1 MEYKQRTSQ
10 QNRALH
16 KYFKQVADELNQ
28 AGYTVQLV
36 LKEKMDLDWNEK
48 SVKELLWKSSQEALT
63 GKKSTTE
70 LKKVEDIDVVY
81 EHLTRHLGE
90 KFGISVPFPSQ
101 EYLESIDD
109 NFISNR

>member
-48 SVKELLWKSSQEALT
+48 SVKELLWKSSQEAHT

-70 LKKVEDIDVVY
+70 LKKVEDIEAYLDSLPVIFLSELVVKIKDINNISDI
-81 EHLTRHLGE
+81 EE
-90 KFGISVPFPSQ
+90 K
-101 EYLESIDD
+101 
-109 NFISNR
+109 N